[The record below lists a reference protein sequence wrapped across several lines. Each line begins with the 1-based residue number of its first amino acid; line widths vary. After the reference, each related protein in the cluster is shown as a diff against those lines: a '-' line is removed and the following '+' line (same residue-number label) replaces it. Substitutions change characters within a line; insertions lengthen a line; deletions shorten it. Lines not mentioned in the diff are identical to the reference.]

1 MGEYKIK
8 DIEVLT
14 GVKAHTIRIWEKR
27 YGIIAP
33 SRTDTAIRMYSDEEL
48 TSLLKISI
56 LNKNGVKISK
66 IASMKQSEID
76 NAILEF
82 NTDETSFSDQ
92 LLIALVEMDEVL
104 FTKTLNQLVQTEG
117 LDVVFTEH
125 LIPFLNKIGVMW
137 IVGTINPAQEHFI
150 SNLIRQKLIA
160 EIDKLPIPTLK
171 ERPILLFLPEN
182 EWHEIGLLFYQY
194 ILRFQGVNSVYLG
207 QSLPV
212 DSLLQCIDRYKP
224 KAIVTSILSSLDKN
238 GIVKYFNEI
247 HSKDSSYSI
256 YAGGYQIDLYAT
268 DLPKFVHRIVNA
280 DVLKTI

>member
-66 IASMKQSEID
+66 IALMNQFEID

-125 LIPFLNKIGVMW
+125 LIPFLNKIGIMW

-160 EIDKLPIPTLK
+160 EIDKLPIPTFK

-224 KAIVTSILSSLDKN
+224 KALITSILSSLDKN

-256 YAGGYQIDLYAT
+256 YAGGYQIDLYAS
-268 DLPKFVHRIVNA
+268 DLPKFVHRIVNT

>member
-160 EIDKLPIPTLK
+160 EIDKLPIPTIK

-224 KAIVTSILSSLDKN
+224 KALVTSILSSLDKN

>member
-66 IASMKQSEID
+66 IASMNQFEID
-76 NAILEF
+76 NAILES

-160 EIDKLPIPTLK
+160 EIDKLPIPTIK

-224 KAIVTSILSSLDKN
+224 KALVTSILSSIDKN

-256 YAGGYQIDLYAT
+256 YAGGYQIELYAS

>member
-66 IASMKQSEID
+66 IASMNQSEID

-160 EIDKLPIPTLK
+160 EIDKLPIPTIK